1 MQRCALGPPTARQHF
16 GIVFALT
23 PRGCPWLSLSFRRS
37 SLRSVSA
44 ALALT
49 AVTAINASA
58 QPAAPYLQASVGA
71 AQTVIA
77 VWNAVPGATGYRA
90 EAGISPYQMLA
101 GYELGANVT
110 SFALQAPQGI
120 YYLRVFARNAQ
131 GISAPSNV
139 VGITVSSTL
148 APPAPP
154 TGFAAS
160 SAGTT
165 VNLSVGLPAGPLT
178 GLVLAAGVG
187 PGQTQAV
194 VPLPLAP
201 NATIENVPPGT
212 YYARVHALGP
222 GGPSGPSNEVAIVVA
237 PAACLA
243 PSLPAVTATATGST
257 VAISW
262 TPVAGAAG
270 YILAASGTPGRLAD
284 GQPAGG
290 RRHHQRRLSR
300 RAGGHLLRAGDGHQ
314 SVRRCGDL
322 GRRRGHGHR
331 ARRRRTA
338 RRRTRR
344 RRRRPTTC
352 RCPTARPW

>member
-1 MQRCALGPPTARQHF
+1 
-16 GIVFALT
+16 
-23 PRGCPWLSLSFRRS
+23 
-37 SLRSVSA
+37 
-44 ALALT
+44 
-49 AVTAINASA
+49 
-58 QPAAPYLQASVGA
+58 
-71 AQTVIA
+71 
-77 VWNAVPGATGYRA
+77 
-90 EAGISPYQMLA
+90 MLA

-178 GLVLAAGVG
+178 GLVLAAGTG

-201 NATIENVPPGT
+201 NATLENVPPGT

-257 VAISW
+257 VTISW

-270 YILAASGTPGRLAD
+270 LHPRGVGNARRLAD

-300 RAGGHLLRAGDGHQ
+300 RARWHLLRAGDGHQ
-314 SVRRCGDL
+314 SVRRRGDL
-322 GRRRGHGHR
+322 GRRPG
-331 ARRRRTA
+331 RRSTGRSAADRDCG
-338 RRRTRR
+338 RRTRR